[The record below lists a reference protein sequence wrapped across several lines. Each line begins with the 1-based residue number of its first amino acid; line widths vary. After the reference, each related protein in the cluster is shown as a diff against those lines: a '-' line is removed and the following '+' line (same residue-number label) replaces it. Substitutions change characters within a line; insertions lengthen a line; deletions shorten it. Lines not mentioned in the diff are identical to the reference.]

1 MSTLIFG
8 GGFLGERLARELP
21 DAILSRVDIT
31 DRDAVDG
38 AIFEARATAVVN
50 CAGKTGRPNVDWCE
64 THREA
69 TWRSNVLGPLVLA
82 EACEAAGAYLLHVG
96 SGCVF
101 YGPSPS
107 PGGWREDDPANPI
120 SYYSRSKYAADLL
133 LAPRP
138 DVAVVRIRMPVDA
151 APHPRN
157 LITKLAGYSQ
167 VIDVENSVTVIDDL
181 VATMRSLVAKRAT
194 GVFHVTNPGTMRH
207 RDLLARY
214 RELVDPSHRC
224 ELIEEGE
231 LVARGL
237 ALAPRSNCILASSR
251 LEALGIHLRPIDVAL
266 ADVMARY
273 AAAKRAR

>member
-21 DAILSRVDIT
+21 DAVLSRVDIT

-157 LITKLAGYSQ
+157 LITKLAGYAQ

-181 VATMRSLVAKRAT
+181 VAAMRSLVAKRAT

-237 ALAPRSNCILASSR
+237 ALAPRSNCVLASSR

-266 ADVMARY
+266 TDVMARY

>member
-157 LITKLAGYSQ
+157 LITKLAGYAQ

-181 VATMRSLVAKRAT
+181 VAAMRSLVAKRAT

-237 ALAPRSNCILASSR
+237 ALAPRSNCVLASSR

-266 ADVMARY
+266 TDVMARY

>member
-21 DAILSRVDIT
+21 DANLSRVDIT
-31 DRDAVDG
+31 DRDAVDA
-38 AIFEARATAVVN
+38 AIFEARARAVIN

-82 EACEAAGAYLLHVG
+82 EACESAGAYLLHVG

-181 VATMRSLVAKRAT
+181 VAAMAALVAKRGT

-237 ALAPRSNCILASSR
+237 ALAPRSNCVLASSR

>member
-21 DAILSRVDIT
+21 GAVLSRVDIT

-38 AIFEARATAVVN
+38 AIFEARALAVVN
-50 CAGKTGRPNVDWCE
+50 GAGKTGRPNVDWCE

-157 LITKLAGYSQ
+157 LITKLAGYAQ

-181 VATMRSLVAKRAT
+181 VAAIGALVAKRAT

-224 ELIEEGE
+224 ELIAEGE

>member
-21 DAILSRVDIT
+21 DAVLSKVNIT

-38 AIFEARATAVVN
+38 AIFETRATAVIN

-64 THREA
+64 THREP

-101 YGPSPS
+101 YGPSPT

-138 DVAVVRIRMPVDA
+138 NVGVVRIRMPVDA

-157 LITKLAGYSQ
+157 LITKLAGYAQ

-181 VATMRSLVAKRAT
+181 VAAMSALVAKRGT

-214 RELVDPSHRC
+214 RELVDASHRC
-224 ELIEEGE
+224 ELIEEHE

-251 LEALGIHLRPIDVAL
+251 LEALGIQLRPIDVAL

-273 AAAKRAR
+273 AEAKRAR